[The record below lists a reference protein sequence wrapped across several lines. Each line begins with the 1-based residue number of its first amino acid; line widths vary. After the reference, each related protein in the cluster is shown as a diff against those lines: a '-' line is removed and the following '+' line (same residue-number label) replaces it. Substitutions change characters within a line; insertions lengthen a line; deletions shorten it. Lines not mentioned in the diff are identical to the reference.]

1 MIVAKIL
8 KSARFADVVNYVLG
22 PDKGV
27 KPGQFQA
34 RNIVDVERATP
45 EMELIAR
52 RNHRAIDPC
61 CHIIVSWSKDEDV
74 TIPRQLKAGR
84 KLLRAL
90 GLSDHQALIVPH
102 HEPKGGIIPGPNGR
116 HYEMHIIVNRIHP
129 DGHAN
134 RMSYSFQRAETAA
147 YQISQEMDFDTVP
160 GRFNSIAYK
169 GPKIAKPGLG
179 AKIGS
184 IKGQT
189 GRATLADELRDRPGV
204 LDLLRTAR
212 NDNWVSLLRAFAAQ
226 GIIIARPPAD
236 TNAAFARAIA
246 SAKLVEKY
254 GPEFALKRGLVMI
267 DAADPNRHIKL
278 SSLDSPYEKWG
289 ETALVKELGP
299 VPDVM
304 LAAAAA
310 DAHRKAAAKR
320 IPGEPDYG
328 TGLTPYPAG
337 YREFAIAE
345 QKAKRKLAEQIA
357 ADRVKRSAIYL
368 GVKQQRDSALMIA
381 RLRRQMLRG
390 FLGRRSLVASAINA
404 LLDHRL
410 DVKLAA
416 LRSERDTA
424 LTALKDAAARERVA
438 VPCWADW
445 KRQPQRVVPPEIFHP
460 QQPLPTTGTSPVP
473 PRPHRKPLVF
483 SAANVPR
490 RRPTHKPPTPPSRPR
505 PRPTPGR

>member
-1 MIVAKIL
+1 LIVAKIL
-8 KSARFADVVNYVLG
+8 RSAGFADVVNYVLG

-27 KPGQFQA
+27 KPGQFQT
-34 RNIVDVERATP
+34 RNIVDVARAAP

-52 RNHRAIDPC
+52 RNHKAIDPC

-102 HEPKGGIIPGPNGR
+102 YEPKDGIVPGPNGR

-129 DGHAN
+129 DGHAD
-134 RMSYSFQRAETAA
+134 RMSHSFPRAETAA
-147 YQISQEMDFDTVP
+147 YRISQEMGFATVR
-160 GRFNSIAYK
+160 GRFNSIGVEGA
-169 GPKIAKPGLG
+169 GISKPGLG

-189 GRATLADELRDRPGV
+189 GRATLADEIRDRPGV

-212 NDNWVSLLRAFAAQ
+212 KDNWVSLLRAFAAQ

-236 TNAAFARAIA
+236 TRASLARAST
-246 SAKLVEKY
+246 SAKRVKKR
-254 GPEFALKRGLVMI
+254 GPEYALKRGLVMM
-267 DAADPNRHIKL
+267 DAADPKRHFAL
-278 SSLDSPYEKWG
+278 SSLDRPYEKWG

-320 IPGEPDYG
+320 IPGEPDDG
-328 TGLTPYPAG
+328 TGLTPYPIG

-345 QKAKRKLAEQIA
+345 QKAKRKLSEQIA

-368 GVKQQRDSALMIA
+368 GIKQQRDSALLIA
-381 RLRRQMLRG
+381 RMRRLMLRG

-410 DVKLAA
+410 DLKLAS

-438 VPCWADW
+438 VPRWADW
-445 KRQPQRVVPPEIFHP
+445 KRQPQGVEPPDTPPTQE
-460 QQPLPTTGTSPVP
+460 PLQTATISSVRRP
-473 PRPHRKPLVF
+473 PHRKPPVF
-483 SAANVPR
+483 SAANAPR
-490 RRPTHKPPTPPSRPR
+490 RRPTFKPATPPFR